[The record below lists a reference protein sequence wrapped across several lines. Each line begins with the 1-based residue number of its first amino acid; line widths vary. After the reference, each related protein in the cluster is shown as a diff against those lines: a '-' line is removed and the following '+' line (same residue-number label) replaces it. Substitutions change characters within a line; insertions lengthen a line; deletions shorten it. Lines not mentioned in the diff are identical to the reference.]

1 MGQTGGAVGQVSNQ
15 EQEMFLNNLAAMEQS
30 QSYEDFVEN
39 MEIIKFFVEG
49 NPNGTEFEKK
59 GTIARIR
66 ESMELEHG
74 LKSRYLPATEKP
86 NIEELLKQYGN

>member
-1 MGQTGGAVGQVSNQ
+1 
-15 EQEMFLNNLAAMEQS
+15 MET
-30 QSYEDFVEN
+30 
-39 MEIIKFFVEG
+39 IKFFVEG

-74 LKSRYLPATEKP
+74 LKSRYLPAP
-86 NIEELLKQYGN
+86 NKNKSNLNTLLKIYGG